1 MPPTERFPDHRQLA
15 LIQQL
20 RQYTPDE
27 TTYGRIYADLHDL
40 LEASAWLLETFSRHQ
55 AKTLRA
61 SEIETLLVDIDVK
74 FAVHVTM
81 PMDTASTDEKAAKKA
96 EDDAQRRNRS
106 TTAIT
111 SDHPFGR

>member
-55 AKTLRA
+55 GKTLSA

-74 FAVHVTM
+74 FAVHVSYHLQTLRRDIEATLARFS
-81 PMDTASTDEKAAKKA
+81 PSDAEAPGNSAPDE
-96 EDDAQRRNRS
+96 
-106 TTAIT
+106 
-111 SDHPFGR
+111 